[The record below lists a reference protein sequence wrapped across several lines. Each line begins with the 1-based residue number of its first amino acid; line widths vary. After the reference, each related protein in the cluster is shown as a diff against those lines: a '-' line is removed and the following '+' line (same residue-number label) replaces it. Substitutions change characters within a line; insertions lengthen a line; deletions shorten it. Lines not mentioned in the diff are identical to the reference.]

1 MKLILVVLI
10 QLLFLGHVQGKGGYL
25 VEVAGNR
32 SLHETH
38 HGNKTKHYLVEVS
51 GNSSLPKQHLG
62 NKGSK
67 GSIHKKKERKGRGDK
82 KIERKN
88 GIQVKRDKKN
98 DYQDPGEIAEHE
110 NEADFKEEED
120 EEDDDYEVRVIKQ

>member
-1 MKLILVVLI
+1 MKLILVVLF
-10 QLLFLGHVQGKGGYL
+10 QLLFLGHVQGKGGHL

-38 HGNKTKHYLVEVS
+38 YGNKTKQYLVEVS

-67 GSIHKKKERKGRGDK
+67 GSRHKKKERKRRGEK

-88 GIQVKRDKKN
+88 VIGVKEDKKK
-98 DYQDPGEIAEHE
+98 DYQDPGGPSCDLPAEVHFLGFRIL
-110 NEADFKEEED
+110 NP
-120 EEDDDYEVRVIKQ
+120 

>member
-1 MKLILVVLI
+1 MKLILVVLF

-51 GNSSLPKQHLG
+51 GKQHLG

-67 GSIHKKKERKGRGDK
+67 GSRHKTKERQGRGDK

-88 GIQVKRDKKN
+88 GVQVKRGKKN
-98 DYQDPGEIAEHE
+98 DYQDQGEIAEHE
-110 NEADFKEEED
+110 NEADFKEEDEEED